1 MGSVCPQRE
10 RLIDAMIESTWRL
23 GYVATTISEVTAVSR
38 LSRSSFYEDFR
49 NKEHCFLAAQSGL
62 SAMLQAEVAGAVS
75 AEPPERALR
84 ASLRSLIA
92 FAAREPRGFH
102 LLTHEA
108 MIAGPR
114 ALDARDE
121 MMLALEGI
129 VERALAERSDEGDLA
144 DIPTRL
150 VLGGAVRLL
159 GISMRRAGGAPEAA
173 IESLPCWL
181 ECYAA
186 PAAEMRWREMTS
198 AASDLDLALERPV
211 RPSPP
216 LPLPRGRHRL
226 SAEEVRSVRRERILY
241 ATAAAVCASGYQAVT
256 VADIA
261 SVAGVSREAFYTSF
275 KDKQDAFLHTQR
287 FVFEQ
292 MVAASAGAFFT
303 SPKPWPER
311 IWDSLRTTTAWVIDQ
326 PVLAHFDF
334 IETYTLGPGDAQRV
348 DEYVLAFNL
357 FLEEGY
363 RYRPD
368 AAALPRMY
376 AEAIAGAV
384 LELCAFY
391 IRHGREAE
399 LPRLLP
405 LVAYMILAPFTGA
418 KQAVD
423 LIDGLVASS
432 ARPRQES
439 LSL

>member
-1 MGSVCPQRE
+1 MVECVSR
-10 RLIDAMIESTWRL
+10 I
-23 GYVATTISEVTAVSR
+23 GYAATTVSEITAVSR
-38 LSRSSFYEDFR
+38 LSRSSFYENFR
-49 NKEHCFLAAQSGL
+49 NKECCFLAAQSEL
-62 SAMLQAEVAGAVS
+62 SAALRAEVAQAVS
-75 AEPPERALR
+75 AERPERALQ
-84 ASLRSLIA
+84 AALGSVIA
-92 FAAREPRGFH
+92 FCAREPHGFH

-121 MMLALEGI
+121 LMLALEGI
-129 VERALAERSDEGDLA
+129 VERSLAERSDQDDLA

-159 GISMRRAGGAPEAA
+159 GISMRRAGGASEAA
-173 IESLPCWL
+173 IEALPGWL
-181 ECYAA
+181 ECYAV
-186 PAAEMRWREMTS
+186 PAAQMRWREMTS
-198 AASDLDLALERPV
+198 AASDLDLILERPV

-216 LPLPRGRHRL
+216 QPLPRGRHRL
-226 SAEEVRSVRRERILY
+226 SAQEVRSVRRERILY
-241 ATAAAVCASGYQAVT
+241 ATAAAVCANGYQAVT

-261 SVAGVSREAFYTSF
+261 SVAGVSREAFYASF
-275 KDKQDAFLHTQR
+275 KDKQDAFLQTQR
-287 FVFEQ
+287 FIFEQ

-334 IETYTLGPGDAQRV
+334 IETYSLGPTDAERV
-348 DEYVLAFNL
+348 DEYVLAFNI

-363 RYRPD
+363 RYRPESAD
-368 AAALPRMY
+368 LPRMY

-391 IRHGREAE
+391 VRHGREAE
-399 LPRLLP
+399 LPQLLP
-405 LVAYMILAPFTGA
+405 LAAYMILTPFMGA

-432 ARPRQES
+432 AR
-439 LSL
+439 